1 VRLTSAASRS
11 NEFLLLHRLPHGR
24 GAMKVLFIVVGLI
37 VTATLAH
44 AEDMAQMIS
53 QYAASTAFRRSKL
66 TCS

>member
-1 VRLTSAASRS
+1 
-11 NEFLLLHRLPHGR
+11 
-24 GAMKVLFIVVGLI
+24 MKVLFIVVGLI

-53 QYAASTAFRRSKL
+53 QYAASTAFRRSNQ